1 MKKIFIIIFCLFFL
15 FSCFAKYPEWC
26 SRETMKNIKI
36 DDIESNFY
44 DCKWK
49 IYIDERY
56 HHWILSTSE
65 TAAKYVKAK
74 VDDESFEVLSRN
86 YAKDKNNIYKFYRDY
101 WIWFLEILNNWADVS
116 TFKSFNWE
124 LIQIDKNNVFYRW
137 IKKENI
143 DSTNFQKISEN
154 FYKNDENI
162 YFIWYDNINVL
173 DNRAHRETF
182 FSFYWDL
189 FQKDKNFIYFNGYRD
204 EISDKIDI
212 ETFRPYEMPND
223 KNKYFIDKNHTYIVD
238 DNHPIT
244 DVNFKIY
251 IVWLNYKHIWNNYYS
266 DNENV
271 YFKYK
276 ILPELSVKSTLED
289 IKTYHYKKQIFSYH
303 YLFKNKGLEFEEK
316 IKKSKITALKEQKFW
331 RDNFYIFYKFDEKN
345 PDKKIISYD
354 LSDFFDFDYNWKFED
369 IKFIDDF
376 SFIAWE
382 NLYYKWKKIWKI
394 LKYLLKKSN
403 LRLIYFADDNFY
415 LIDEKDIYFKW
426 NKKLEFVNNYY
437 HNYWIFLVLNWKY
450 VYYKWEKIF
459 TYEKQKKLNDYYFK
473 YFWVI
478 KYENISEHFFRY
490 EEKWKVFVLTE
501 FNNWNKYNISEYI
514 HENPN
519 HLTDYSIEEYIK
531 MKNYNLKQQKN

>member
-1 MKKIFIIIFCLFFL
+1 M
-15 FSCFAKYPEWC
+15 E
-26 SRETMKNIKI
+26 NIKVN
-36 DDIESNFY
+36 DKESSFFN
-44 DCKWK
+44 CEWK
-49 IYIDERY
+49 IYINDRY
-56 HHWILSTSE
+56 EKSWFLWIKYISSN
-65 TAAKYVKAK
+65 YVKVE
-74 VDDESFEVLSRN
+74 VDVESFKVLSKN
-86 YAKDKNNIYKFYRDY
+86 YAKDKNKVYRFAEKEEKIYV
-101 WIWFLEILNNWADVS
+101 INNWSDLK
-116 TFKSFNWE
+116 TFENIDFENIDFEKFFKDKNFIYYNGYKKE
-124 LIQIDKNNVFYRW
+124 FIDKNSFQILSLYFSKDKNKVYLSHS
-137 IKKENI
+137 NI
-143 DSTNFQKISEN
+143 LKILEWVDS
-154 FYKNDENI
+154 
-162 YFIWYDNINVL
+162 
-173 DNRAHRETF
+173 ETF
-182 FSFYWDL
+182 ELFYWNI
-189 FQKDKNFIYFNGYRD
+189 FQKDKNFVYFYGSRND
-204 EISDKIDI
+204 ISDKIDRY
-212 ETFRPYEMPND
+212 TLKPYEIKYNQTSWFEVPKD
-223 KNKYFIDKNHTYIVD
+223 KLYFSDKNHTYIVFD
-238 DNHPIT
+238 SYNLN
-244 DVNFKIY
+244 DVDIK

-501 FNNWNKYNISEYI
+501 FNNWNKYNISEYT